1 MHRKGI
7 AMCTARRLRAALVTA
22 VLALGPTCFGSP
34 AWPQAVTPTP
44 ATAESAP
51 DLREMVARIALYPDD
66 VLSLMLPASTAAL
79 DVVEAV
85 RYLGK
90 RAKDPSLAPDAG
102 WDPSVIALLNYPQ
115 ALRLMDSDLD
125 WTNRLGQAVTDD
137 LDGVFASIQTIRSE
151 AADAGYLASN
161 AQVVV
166 TRQPAPGA
174 EGTGAA
180 GQPIVINSTDPDIA
194 YVPSYDPATVVNQA
208 YVSAPPVAY
217 ANPYLSYHSP
227 AAPFF
232 TGLLFGTAIG
242 YGLDWDDDDID
253 IDIRDVDFDDIDWD
267 RVDWDKAGRLRGD
280 LNVNGDANI
289 NNIVNNGILKN
300 VDRDTFK
307 SRIDA
312 NRGAFRAAHE
322 RIGNSERRAWRPEN
336 RPADPRNL
344 AGDRARQ
351 RVQGLAPTR
360 GLAAE
365 DRPRRADPAGTG
377 QRRLQQR
384 VGDGQHRRGGAFGG
398 VQPQR
403 ETGRASARGR
413 ESLDLPRRPA
423 VTPQRDRPAQRQ
435 MNARPPQQA
444 SSVRQGVGGSRP
456 FGNVSNGNR
465 SRAESARG
473 QRGGGRQRSR

>member
-1 MHRKGI
+1 MG
-7 AMCTARRLRAALVTA
+7 TARHLRAALVTA

-44 ATAESAP
+44 AAAEAAP
-51 DLREMVARIALYPDD
+51 DLREVVARIALYPDD
-66 VLSLMLPASTAAL
+66 VLSLVLPASTAAL

-85 RYLGK
+85 RYLDK
-90 RAKDPSLAPDAG
+90 RAKAPSLDPDAG
-102 WDPSVIALLNYPQ
+102 WDPSVIALLNYPE

-137 LDGVFASIQTIRSE
+137 LDGVFASIQTIRTE

-166 TRQPAPGA
+166 TRQPV
-174 EGTGAA
+174 
-180 GQPIVINSTDPDIA
+180 VIRSTDPDIA
-194 YVPSYDPATVVNQA
+194 YVPSYDPATVVHQT
-208 YVSAPPVAY
+208 YVSARPVVY
-217 ANPYLSYHSP
+217 ANPYLSYQSP

-242 YGLDWDDDDID
+242 YGLNWDDDDID
-253 IDIRDVDFDDIDWD
+253 IHVHDVDFDDIDWD

-280 LNVNGDANI
+280 LNVNGDVNI

-300 VDRDTFK
+300 VDRSTFK
-307 SRIDA
+307 SRVDA
-312 NRGAFRAAHE
+312 NRGTFQAAHE
-322 RIGNSERRAWRPEN
+322 RIGNGERRAWRPET
-336 RPADPRNL
+336 RPAGSRNL
-344 AGDRARQ
+344 AGDQARQ

-360 GLAAE
+360 GTGMV
-365 DRPRRADPAGTG
+365 DRPRRTDPAGTG
-377 QRRLQQR
+377 QSRPQQR
-384 VGDGQHRRGGAFGG
+384 IGDGQRRQGDAFGG
-398 VQPQR
+398 VQPRR

-413 ESLDLPRRPA
+413 ESLDLQRRPA
-423 VTPQRDRPAQRQ
+423 ATPQRDRPAQRQ
-435 MNARPPQQA
+435 LNARPPRQDP
-444 SSVRQGVGGSRP
+444 SVRQGGGSRP

-473 QRGGGRQRSR
+473 QRGGGRPRDR

>member
-7 AMCTARRLRAALVTA
+7 AMCTAPRLRAALVTA
-22 VLALGPTCFGSP
+22 VLALGPACFGSP
-34 AWPQAVTPTP
+34 AWPQAVTPTS
-44 ATAESAP
+44 AAAEAAP
-51 DLREMVARIALYPDD
+51 GLREVVARIALYPDD
-66 VLSLMLPASTAAL
+66 VLSLVLPASTAAL
-79 DVVEAV
+79 DVVEAA
-85 RYLGK
+85 RYLDK

-102 WDPSVIALLNYPQ
+102 WDPSVIALLNYPE

-161 AQVVV
+161 DQVVV
-166 TRQPAPGA
+166 TRQPAPEADG
-174 EGTGAA
+174 A
-180 GQPIVINSTDPDIA
+180 GQPIVIKSTDPDIA
-194 YVPSYDPATVVNQA
+194 YVPSYDPATVVNQT
-208 YVSAPPVAY
+208 YVSAPPIAY
-217 ANPYLSYHSP
+217 PNPYLSYQSP

-242 YGLDWDDDDID
+242 YGLNWDDDDID
-253 IDIRDVDFDDIDWD
+253 IDVHDVDFDDIDWD

-280 LNVNGDANI
+280 LNINGDVNI

-300 VDRDTFK
+300 VDRGTFK

-312 NRGAFRAAHE
+312 NRGTFQAAHE
-322 RIGNSERRAWRPEN
+322 RIGNGERRAWRPET
-336 RPADPRNL
+336 RPAGPRNL

-360 GLAAE
+360 GPAAA
-365 DRPRRADPAGTG
+365 DRSRRADPAGAG
-377 QRRLQQR
+377 QRRPQQR
-384 VGDGQHRRGGAFGG
+384 VGDGQRRQGGAFGG
-398 VQPQR
+398 VQPRR

-413 ESLDLPRRPA
+413 ESLDLPRRSA
-423 VTPQRDRPAQRQ
+423 ATPQRDRPAQRQ
-435 MNARPPQQA
+435 LNTRPPRQA
-444 SSVRQGVGGSRP
+444 AAVGQGGGGSRP